1 MKVRHGSNGNTVFTD
16 HLVAASVRME
26 ILYHNANV
34 IYDRKQ
40 IVNERDAENENKI
53 WMYIEKKKN
62 LYTQQKI
69 ARYF

>member
-16 HLVAASVRME
+16 QLVAAAVRME
-26 ILYHNANV
+26 ILYQNANV

-53 WMYIEKKKN
+53 W
-62 LYTQQKI
+62 L
-69 ARYF
+69 